1 MLEKFTTFFGLKL
14 CFMVFSS
21 TEQLSCTLQ
30 GKDTTIQEAKGAAT
44 LAKSH
49 LKRQRND
56 DVFEKIYE
64 FVVKESQDSTEE
76 PVLPRKKKIPRRTVK
91 ESDCYNHETPHKNFR
106 QRYFEVLD
114 VTSNEV
120 SRRFDQKDFSLGGC
134 HT

>member
-30 GKDTTIQEAKGAAT
+30 GKDTTIQEAKGAAM

-49 LKRQRND
+49 LKRQND
-56 DVFEKIYE
+56 AFEKIYE
-64 FVVKESQDSTEE
+64 FVVKESQDLMEE
-76 PVLPRKKKIPRRTVK
+76 PVLPRKKKIPRRTVE

-134 HT
+134 HI